1 MLKKF
6 VYVFIAFVIA
16 IAIGVFFGMR
26 NGGEHQEKASSN
38 QTQSSEKELSQKIK
52 PSQKP
57 QGASSQK
64 TQVKVNPATLV
75 STIFSESAQGRIPHV
90 PFTAGQTK
98 IQTVKQMW
106 SGTEQTTNTEEGSY
120 VDYPNHKAAI
130 GYQHQLIFD
139 VRSFDPSLQKI
150 HLADIKKIK
159 GEPDEIHYY
168 KDKTSDQIILV
179 YSVNAAYDLKWVLPK
194 PTNREP
200 NPSVDHV
207 SVVAN
212 VNHVEDG
219 HSHNVVKVSDMS
231 LDEKI
236 GQMIFAGT
244 SDTSLSTNTKNL
256 INQYHIGG
264 MIFYSN
270 NFVSPQQSIQLLD
283 EIKLANAHNRLPLML
298 GVDQEGGK
306 VFRLPGLIHTPTN
319 ARLGAINDPQ
329 LSYKIGT
336 LLGEE
341 LNAFGLN
348 LDFAPVLDVNS
359 NPNNPVIGDRSFGN
373 NANIV
378 SQLGTKTME
387 GIQSQHIISV
397 VKHFP
402 GHGDTSVDSHLN
414 LPKVNKNLADLKK
427 LELIPFEQAIHN
439 GADVVMV
446 AHILL
451 PQLDATYPSSM
462 SKYIMTDILRRQL
475 GFQGVIMTDDMTM
488 KAITNYFTIGKAA
501 VKSVQAGSDIILVA
515 HDYNEIVA
523 TIQALKTAVENGE
536 IPEARIDQSV
546 NRIIQLKRKYHISDR
561 QVQDVNVG
569 RLNQYGEQI
578 LK

>member
-1 MLKKF
+1 MLRKF
-6 VYVFIAFVIA
+6 IYVLIAFVIA
-16 IAIGVFFGMR
+16 IAIGVFFGIR
-26 NGGEHQEKASSN
+26 SGGEHQEKASTN
-38 QTQSSEKELSQKIK
+38 QTQSPDKELSQKPEK
-52 PSQKP
+52 ELPQK
-57 QGASSQK
+57 SE
-64 TQVKVNPATLV
+64 VNPATLV
-75 STIFSESAQGRIPHV
+75 STIFSESEKGKIPHV
-90 PFTAGQTK
+90 PFIAGQTK
-98 IQTVKQMW
+98 MQTVKQMW
-106 SGTEQTTNTEEGSY
+106 NETEQTTNTEEGSY
-120 VDYPNHKAAI
+120 VDYPDHKAAV
-130 GYQHQLIFD
+130 GYQNQLVFD
-139 VRSFDPSLQKI
+139 VRSFDPSLQNI
-150 HLADIKKIK
+150 HLADIKKVK
-159 GEPDEIHYY
+159 GEPDEVHYY
-168 KDKTSDQIILV
+168 KDKTTDQIILV
-179 YSVNAAYDLKWVLPK
+179 YAVNDVYDLKWVLPK
-194 PTNREP
+194 PTDSVP

-207 SVVAN
+207 SVVTN
-212 VNHVEDG
+212 SNSVEDSSSNHVA
-219 HSHNVVKVSDMS
+219 KVSDMS

-244 SDTSLSTNTKNL
+244 ADTSLSANTKNL

-270 NFVSPQQSIQLLD
+270 NFVNPQQSIRLLN
-283 EIKLANAHNRLPLML
+283 EIKLANAHNRLPLLL

-306 VFRLPGLIHTPTN
+306 VFRLPGLIDTPTN
-319 ARLGAINDPQ
+319 ARLGAMNNPQ

-373 NANIV
+373 NASIV

-414 LPKVNKNLADLKK
+414 LPKVNKSLADLKR
-427 LELIPFEQAIHN
+427 LELIPFEQAINN
-439 GADVVMV
+439 GADVIMV

-462 SKYIMTDILRRQL
+462 SNYIMTDLLRKQL
-475 GFQGVIMTDDMTM
+475 GFHGVVMTDDMTM

-501 VKSVQAGSDIILVA
+501 VQSVRAGSDIILVA

-523 TIQALKTAVENGE
+523 TIQAIKTAVENGE
-536 IPEARIDQSV
+536 IPESRIDQSV
-546 NRIIQLKRKYHISDR
+546 SRIIQLKQKYHVSDR
-561 QVQDVNVG
+561 QVRAINLQKI
-569 RLNQYGEQI
+569 NQYGEQL